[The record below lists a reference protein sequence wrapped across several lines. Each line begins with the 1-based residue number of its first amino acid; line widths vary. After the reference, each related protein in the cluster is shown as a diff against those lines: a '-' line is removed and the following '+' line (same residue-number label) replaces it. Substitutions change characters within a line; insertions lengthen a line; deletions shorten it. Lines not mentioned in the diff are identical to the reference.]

1 MKMHISL
8 KMITLLFCIAIVSIS
23 ALAVNHIAENQPND
37 PIKTIWLKLW
47 EVNGRVIDMKF
58 QVSDIKTSHNDGAAS
73 ASLAMYPFQF
83 GMSDLGDISADDVRG
98 IVNGYKMTSSGRPS
112 NPLLIR
118 WWIVKKGQ
126 QDPADMIPPKYPLT
140 LKLKIRDCNG
150 NEFNPKKQ
158 QVTLLKKNR
167 ILEIAEICKQAL
179 G

>member
-1 MKMHISL
+1 MHINL
-8 KMITLLFCIAIVSIS
+8 KMIALLFCIAGVSIS
-23 ALAVNHIAENQPND
+23 ALTVNHIAQNKPND

-47 EVNGRVIDMKF
+47 EVDGRVINMKF
-58 QVSDIKTSHNDGAAS
+58 QVSDIGTSHNDGAAS
-73 ASLAMYPFQF
+73 ASLSTYPFQF
-83 GMSDLGDISADDVRG
+83 DISDLGDISADDVRG
-98 IVNGYKMTSSGRPS
+98 IVNGYEITSSGRPS

-126 QDPADMIPPKYPLT
+126 LDPNDMIPPKYPLT

-158 QVTLLKKNR
+158 QATLLKRNR
-167 ILEIAEICKQAL
+167 IIEIAEICKQAL

>member
-1 MKMHISL
+1 MKMHINL
-8 KMITLLFCIAIVSIS
+8 KMIALLFCIAGVSIS
-23 ALAVNHIAENQPND
+23 ALTLNHIAQNKPND

-47 EVNGRVIDMKF
+47 EVDGRVINMKF
-58 QVSDIKTSHNDGAAS
+58 QVSDIGTSHNDGAAS
-73 ASLAMYPFQF
+73 ASLSTYPFQF
-83 GMSDLGDISADDVRG
+83 DISDLGDISADDVRG
-98 IVNGYKMTSSGRPS
+98 IVNGYEITSSGRPS

-126 QDPADMIPPKYPLT
+126 LDPNDMIPPKYPLT

-158 QVTLLKKNR
+158 QATLLKRNR
-167 ILEIAEICKQAL
+167 IIEIAEICKQAL